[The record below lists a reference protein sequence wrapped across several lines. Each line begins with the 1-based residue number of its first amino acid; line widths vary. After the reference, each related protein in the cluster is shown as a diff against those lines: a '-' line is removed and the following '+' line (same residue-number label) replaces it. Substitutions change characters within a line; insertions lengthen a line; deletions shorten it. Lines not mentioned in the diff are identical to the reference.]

1 MIFCDRCGVI
11 FLLKNKQQTKKKI
24 TNQFRL
30 CEKEEKMDT
39 KNEENLQEFSEPLL
53 RKSKLPRIKPLR
65 KEKKNKNCNNN
76 NNNDNNNSNNNQNS
90 SLRSNASTYSILPI
104 SEVTQGAVEVW
115 ATLPDEIRQD
125 PSLASFR
132 QEHERIHGKWPFW
145 TKNEQK
151 KKKNVQICN

>member
-1 MIFCDRCGVI
+1 
-11 FLLKNKQQTKKKI
+11 
-24 TNQFRL
+24 
-30 CEKEEKMDT
+30 MDT

-90 SLRSNASTYSILPI
+90 GLRSNASTYSILPI

-132 QEHERIHGKWPFW
+132 QEHERIHGK
-145 TKNEQK
+145 
-151 KKKNVQICN
+151 